1 MINDFPSSDS
11 LTQQQ
16 QSAVG
21 SSSSKLAIEDDDEI
35 TRLLLQHEKK
45 NSANAAA
52 ANSINAGSQ
61 EQNSASDKSDDSD
74 MEDVTTAN
82 KVDTM
87 ASSDDDAD
95 GIPTVRVGSEEITL
109 TDVNEDIINRMTAE
123 EKERYTQIFQ
133 DFYSH
138 MYD

>member
-1 MINDFPSSDS
+1 M
-11 LTQQQ
+11 
-16 QSAVG
+16 
-21 SSSSKLAIEDDDEI
+21 AIEDDDEI

-45 NSANAAA
+45 NSANATA
-52 ANSINAGSQ
+52 ANSINAQ
-61 EQNSASDKSDDSD
+61 EQSASDKSDDSD
-74 MEDVTTAN
+74 MEDVTTGIGGSAN

-87 ASSDDDAD
+87 VSSDDDAD

-123 EKERYTQIFQ
+123 EKERYTQTFQ